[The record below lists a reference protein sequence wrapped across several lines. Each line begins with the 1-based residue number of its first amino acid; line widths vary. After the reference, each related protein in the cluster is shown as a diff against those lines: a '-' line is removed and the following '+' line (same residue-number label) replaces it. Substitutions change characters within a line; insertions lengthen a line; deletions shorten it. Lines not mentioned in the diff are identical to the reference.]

1 MNIVIAASE
10 AFPFCKTGGLADV
23 AGALTQDFSRAKG
36 CKVILF
42 LPHYRSV
49 KNASSLK
56 SMPGSFF
63 IPVGSRLEPARLS
76 YLRWG
81 NALVF
86 FINSPKYFDRTEL
99 YCRNGKDYPD
109 NDERFIF
116 YSRAVLEAC
125 KFVGLRPDIIHAHDW
140 QAGLIAAYLN
150 TVYKTD
156 AFFTRTRS
164 MFTIHNIAFQGFY
177 PRDSFVK
184 AGFFEADFTQD
195 KFEYWGGISYLKTGI
210 VFADKVNTV
219 SPNYANELLSGKNS
233 FGMEGVLRGRKEDF
247 KGIVNGIDI
256 DVWDPQSDT
265 MLAMG
270 YDDQSLKGKTV
281 CKAALQN
288 ELGLEVDENIP
299 LVGMVSRLAY
309 QKGTDIAASI
319 IEKFTDRA
327 QFAIEGRGERAGE
340 EAFKRLSYLHAHAVS
355 YRNEVDEELA
365 HKIYGASDMFLMP
378 SRFEPCGLSQMIAM
392 RYGTVPIVSK
402 VGGLLDTVN
411 GFGGADGAKATG
423 FFIDRL
429 DSGGLVTALERAL
442 AVYKQKSVWR
452 SIVKNAMAAD
462 FSWEKSSSV
471 YLDCFKEIVGR
482 GAKW

>member
-23 AGALTQDFSRAKG
+23 AGALTQDFSRVKG

-42 LPHYRSV
+42 LPHYGNI

-56 SMPGSFF
+56 RMPGSFF
-63 IPVGSRLEPARLS
+63 IPIGSKLEPASLS

-86 FINSPKYFDRTEL
+86 FINSPKYFDRPQL
-99 YCRNGKDYPD
+99 YCHNGKDYPD

-116 YSRAVLEAC
+116 YCRSVLEAC

-156 AFFTRTRS
+156 AFFTKTRS

-177 PRDSFVK
+177 PRDSFIK
-184 AGFFEADFTQD
+184 AGFFDADFTPD
-195 KFEYWGGISYLKTGI
+195 KFEYWGGVSYLKAGI
-210 VFADKVNTV
+210 IFADKVNTV
-219 SPNYANELLSGKNS
+219 SPNYAKELLAGKNS
-233 FGMEGVLRGRKEDF
+233 FGMEGILRGRGADF
-247 KGIVNGIDI
+247 KGIVNGIDTDI
-256 DVWDPQSDT
+256 WDPQSDT
-265 MLAMG
+265 MLPMG
-270 YDDQSLKGKTV
+270 YDDEALKGKTV
-281 CKAALQN
+281 CKTALQR
-288 ELGLEVDENIP
+288 ELGLEVDENMP
-299 LVGMVSRLAY
+299 LIGIVSRLAY
-309 QKGTDIAASI
+309 QKGTDIVAGI
-319 IEKFTDRA
+319 IERFADRA
-327 QFAIEGRGERAGE
+327 QFAVEGCGARADE
-340 EAFKRLSYLHAHAVS
+340 DIFRRLSYLYPHAVS
-355 YRNEVDEELA
+355 YRSEVDEELA
-365 HKIYGASDMFLMP
+365 HKIYGASDIFLMP

-392 RYGTVPIVSK
+392 RYGAVPIVSK
-402 VGGLLDTVN
+402 AGGLLDTVI
-411 GFGGADGAKATG
+411 GFDGAAGTKATG
-423 FFIDRL
+423 FFIEKL
-429 DSGGLVTALERAL
+429 DADGLASSLERAL

-452 SIVKNAMAAD
+452 AVMRNAMTGD

-471 YLDCFKEIVGR
+471 YLSCFKEIVGR